1 MGDTNLDA
9 EQAKVIFSKS
19 KKIIVEAPAGFGKTY
34 TMISLLDSWLKTSA
48 IKNYKKI
55 LCLSFSLSAVN
66 RMKDS
71 LQRLQKNTYENNLL
85 PIITTNYHGIG
96 RRILNKYGTHVG
108 LSQPIDDYENSEE
121 VDGVPTEIQQTI
133 QKFKNNIK
141 TDSFSENQL
150 LIEIKEYNNYIRK
163 FYLPKSIIPYDG
175 IITLTIE
182 LFQSFPNLKQFYG
195 SYFSAICI
203 DEFQDTNRLQLTLVH
218 TLMNKNTRFVAFGDS
233 MQRIY
238 GFMGAINNLI
248 DQEILDDSVEY
259 IRLKKNYRFTNS
271 PNMNLL
277 DRNLRD
283 FRTNM
288 TKFFPKKIPS
298 IRTIHGI
305 NIQDE
310 AKKIA
315 RIINEVYSDKNEKV
329 ALLFSQNSKTTKELL
344 KYLAE
349 QNISFYNGFFRD
361 DDENF
366 VNFQNSA
373 SELFK
378 KRYFKKSFKQSDISV
393 FINFLKKQID
403 ESEFLPSFLSLLE
416 GLLRKA
422 VESVDPINRTEYV
435 KDILSRHV
443 LNQSVDEINDR
454 VYVNTIHGAK
464 GLEWDYVIVAN
475 FENNELPNY
484 YDMQRI
490 GTFSN
495 EGHLVVNNENV
506 EAIAELINKFYVAFT
521 RAKKEV
527 ILSYSDIHW
536 EGNRQKHAK
545 ISCLAHISVMKT
557 EEFHFD
563 I

>member
-1 MGDTNLDA
+1 MNDTNLDA

-19 KKIIVEAPAGFGKTY
+19 RKIIVEAPAGFGKTY
-34 TMISLLDSWLKTSA
+34 TMISLLDSWLKTSS

-71 LQRLQKNTYENNLL
+71 LQSLRKSTYENNLL
-85 PIITTNYHGIG
+85 PIMTTNYHGIG
-96 RRILNKYGTHVG
+96 RHILNKYGTYVG
-108 LSQPIDDYENSEE
+108 LSQSIDDYENSED
-121 VDGVPTEIQQTI
+121 VDDVPTEIQQKI
-133 QKFKNNIK
+133 QNFKNNIK

-150 LIEIKEYNNYIRK
+150 LIEIKEYNNYIRE
-163 FYLPKSIIPYDG
+163 FYLPKLIIPYDG

-182 LFQSFPNLKQFYG
+182 LFQSFPNLKHFYG

-218 TLMNKNTRFVAFGDS
+218 ILMSESTRFVAFGDS

-248 DQEILDDSVEY
+248 DKEILEDSVEY

-288 TKFFPKKIPS
+288 KRFLPQKIPN
-298 IRTIHGI
+298 IRTIHGK

-315 RIINEVYSDKNEKV
+315 RIINEVYSDKNDKV

-344 KYLAE
+344 KHLTE

-361 DDENF
+361 DDEDF
-366 VNFQNSA
+366 VDFQNSA
-373 SELFK
+373 SALFQK
-378 KRYFKKSFKQSDISV
+378 KYSKKSFKQSDISV

-422 VESVDPINRTEYV
+422 VESIDPITRKEYV
-435 KDILSRHV
+435 KDILSQNV

-484 YDMQRI
+484 YDMQSI
-490 GTFSN
+490 GSFSN
-495 EGHLVVNNENV
+495 EGHLVVNSENV
-506 EAIAELINKFYVAFT
+506 EAIAALINKFYVAFT

-536 EGNRQKHAK
+536 EGYRQKHTK
-545 ISCLAHISVMKT
+545 ISCLAHISVMHT

-563 I
+563 

>member
-1 MGDTNLDA
+1 MNDTNLDT

-34 TMISLLDSWLKTSA
+34 TMISLLDSWLKTSS

-71 LQRLQKNTYENNLL
+71 LQSLQKNTYENNLL

-96 RRILNKYGTHVG
+96 RHILNKYGTHVG
-108 LSQPIDDYENSEE
+108 LSQSIDDYENSEE
-121 VDGVPTEIQQTI
+121 VDSVPTEIQQKI
-133 QKFKNNIK
+133 ENFKNNIK

-163 FYLPKSIIPYDG
+163 YYIPRLILPYDG

-218 TLMNKNTRFVAFGDS
+218 ILMNESTRFVAFGDS

-248 DQEILDDSVEY
+248 DKEILEESVEY
-259 IRLKKNYRFTNS
+259 IRLKRNYRFTNS

-288 TKFFPKKIPS
+288 TKFLPQKIPS
-298 IRTIHGI
+298 IRTIHGTD
-305 NIQDE
+305 IQDE
-310 AKKIA
+310 TKKIA
-315 RIINEVYSDKNEKV
+315 RIINEVYSDKNDKV

-349 QNISFYNGFFRD
+349 ENISFYNGFFRD
-361 DDENF
+361 NDENF
-366 VNFQNSA
+366 VDFQNLVSV
-373 SELFK
+373 LFQK
-378 KRYFKKSFKQSDISV
+378 KYSKKTFKQSDISA
-393 FINFLKKQID
+393 FINFLKKQIN

-422 VESVDPINRTEYV
+422 VESVDPV
-435 KDILSRHV
+435 KRKDYIKNVLSQNI
-443 LNQSVDEINDR
+443 LNQSVDEIKDR

-484 YDMQRI
+484 YDMQSI
-490 GTFSN
+490 GAFSN
-495 EGHLVVNNENV
+495 EGHLVVNDENV
-506 EAIAELINKFYVAFT
+506 EAIASLINKFYVAFS

-536 EGNRQKHAK
+536 EGYRQKPAK
-545 ISCLAHISVMKT
+545 ISCLAHISVMHT
-557 EEFHFD
+557 EELYFD
-563 I
+563 